1 LPETDA
7 EAMTEAITAAR
18 RPIVADA
25 KPRPRRAAK

>member
-1 LPETDA
+1 
-7 EAMTEAITAAR
+7 MTEAITAAR